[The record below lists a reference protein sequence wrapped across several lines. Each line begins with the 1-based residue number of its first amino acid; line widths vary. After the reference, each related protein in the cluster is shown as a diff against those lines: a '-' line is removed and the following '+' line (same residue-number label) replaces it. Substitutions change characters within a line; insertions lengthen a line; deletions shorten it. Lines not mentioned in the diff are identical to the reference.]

1 MSESLLILPCP
12 VLLNRQK
19 LFIQWN
25 VIHLNG
31 LSFISQNVW
40 DHWNHNGDKMSTTVI
55 QNVRYT
61 QVAINSA
68 TSTFSTLIWWSDF
81 FSERIVIY
89 LTWNHKWEKNCDAI
103 YHNNTTIVH
112 VHSTRYHLCF
122 GGSRDQTIMPRAHL
136 HNLVQTQF
144 LPTMTTVSWS
154 IERSAVPDILGNPV

>member
-1 MSESLLILPCP
+1 M
-12 VLLNRQK
+12 
-19 LFIQWN
+19 
-25 VIHLNG
+25 
-31 LSFISQNVW
+31 
-40 DHWNHNGDKMSTTVI
+40 
-55 QNVRYT
+55 
-61 QVAINSA
+61 
-68 TSTFSTLIWWSDF
+68 IWF
-81 FSERIVIY
+81 FFPERIVIY

-154 IERSAVPDILGNPV
+154 IERSAVPDILGNPVLVPWLRTAGIHYKGSRKSSFWPHPSRLPLLPVWNVLLHFCCAVRKYVKKKF

>member
-1 MSESLLILPCP
+1 MACPLFLKRSETTEITMAIKCQQQLFKMCVILKLLLTAQQ
-12 VLLNRQK
+12 VL
-19 LFIQWN
+19 
-25 VIHLNG
+25 
-31 LSFISQNVW
+31 S
-40 DHWNHNGDKMSTTVI
+40 
-55 QNVRYT
+55 VR
-61 QVAINSA
+61 
-68 TSTFSTLIWWSDF
+68 WSDDLIF